1 MNRTGYTQNC
11 AYRDKGYAASEG
23 NGEATDSIR
32 RHQDERFPIKK
43 RNGHSFQPAEI
54 KRRIKKQSAAFKKL
68 IQQAINRFFV
78 RKIQIRSHVTKIIG
92 RTPLS
97 TLTIKN
103 FLVLE

>member
-43 RNGHSFQPAEI
+43 RNGHSFQSAEI

-78 RKIQIRSHVTKIIG
+78 RKIQFGSHVTKIIG
-92 RTPLS
+92 RTPAIPFNYKELFS
-97 TLTIKN
+97 
-103 FLVLE
+103 F